1 MGCLFLYGTK
11 FLILN
16 MQLSKNNYIRRDGH
30 GCNFTVSI
38 DQLPVATNYFT
49 ASLKAAEEVYN
60 QRQGKMYLMYSGG
73 VDSEY
78 ALSTFIH
85 LKMDVTP
92 VIIQLG
98 HYNDFDTKCAFD
110 FCESRGLKPIVID
123 IDFDHFVESGK
134 ILELAY
140 IIKSDKYQRCATA
153 HAIGMLD
160 GTVLC
165 GDGEPYIKLDPE
177 TKKWNI
183 TIYEHDYAVA
193 NYYEKY
199 GVYGTPHF
207 NRWHPEMFLSFFLD
221 PRITDLANNTVPG
234 KLSSESSKFIIY
246 NRNSGFNLKE
256 RPKYHG
262 YETIENSP
270 ISRHENVTLID
281 TFSSSWGGVYSTDY
295 FKFIENY
302 VQPKS

>member
-1 MGCLFLYGTK
+1 
-11 FLILN
+11 
-16 MQLSKNNYIRRDGH
+16 MQLSKNNYILPSGH
-30 GCNFTVSI
+30 GDKFTVNI
-38 DQLPVATNYFT
+38 RDLPSCTNYFT
-49 ASLKAAEEVYN
+49 ATLKAAEEVYN
-60 QRQGKMYLMYSGG
+60 QRRGKLHLMYSGG

-78 ALSTFIH
+78 ALNAFLH

-92 VIIQLG
+92 VIIKLG
-98 HYNDFDTKCAFD
+98 EYNNFDTKYAFE
-110 FCESRGLKPIVID
+110 FCEANKLNPLVID
-123 IDFDHFVESGK
+123 IDFDQFVKSGE

-160 GTVLC
+160 GTVIC
-165 GDGEPYIKLDPE
+165 GDGEPYIKLNPD
-177 TKKWNI
+177 TKRWDI

-207 NRWHPEMFLSFFLD
+207 NRWHPEMFTSFFLD
-221 PRITDLANNTVPG
+221 QRIDDLASNRVPG

-246 NRNSGFNLKE
+246 NRNSNFNMPE

-262 YETIENSP
+262 YELIENSP
-270 ISRHENVTLID
+270 ISQHENITLID
-281 TFSSSWGGVYSTDY
+281 TFSSTWGGVYSTDY
-295 FKFIENY
+295 YSFIEPY
-302 VQPKS
+302 VQPKSCPDSL